1 MDSNFSGF
9 SGVDV
14 GTDVVRW
21 LYSFSELGV
30 RLYENGYGP
39 FLLGGAVPLFLL
51 IKGGEYR
58 RRRREERIWTGAE
71 GAVPNVGDL
80 AVPKRRRAHELN
92 PALPAVVVRKAPK
105 PYRSI
110 SSTKKLWWTPCG
122 EYDEPQMVTT
132 AMTGAGKN
140 QTLFDPTCWNV
151 LRYRGESA
159 VVMDVKGDL
168 VSKLGPRLGGGQW
181 VFTFLE
187 EHDNSSAINLIE
199 TPRMAASTAAALYP
213 VRHVKVPA
221 FNMGARDLFEALAE
235 ALGYSESNMVELY
248 RCLKDP
254 ERLQELA
261 ETNDRV
267 RAAITG
273 ENRKFVSDVITS
285 ARLPLAA
292 LERPEVARVFAPGP
306 GALQP
311 HFEEKET
318 VWVCI
323 PQDSEDVALLAGAI
337 VHNLYNRATKS
348 RRGTY
353 FLVDEAGSTI
363 TIENLDRYL
372 QVGRGLGAYFFLVLQ
387 DVSQLQDKI
396 GAAKTRS
403 VLGNAGVQFWGKSND
418 SETARYASELSGV
431 VRVQYRNYE
440 HHGGERAWK
449 QFWSATGAPYR
460 LEDRNRPGLMAEHLH
475 GLPKGWWYAYS
486 GDPTSITLHIPTPMH
501 QWLEKVLPEPAGDA
515 YLLAVSETPPEE
527 FTEEDSARASEAEA
541 ANVSPQEEEKPEEP
555 PEAEPPEE
563 SSTPEE
569 IPTAEEPE
577 GCVAQGLL
585 RKGHEGGRASR
596 VCPGCGE
603 AVSEAARFC
612 ESCGGRL

>member
-1 MDSNFSGF
+1 MDSNFD
-9 SGVDV
+9 VDIF
-14 GTDVVRW
+14 RW
-21 LYSFSELGV
+21 LDSASELQGQITD
-30 RLYENGYGP
+30 GYGP
-39 FLLGGAVPLFLL
+39 FLLAGAGPLFLL
-51 IKGGEYR
+51 IKVGDYK
-58 RRRREERIWTGAE
+58 RRRREERVWTGAE
-71 GAVPNVGDL
+71 GTVTNVGGL
-80 AVPKRRRAHELN
+80 ALPKKKRAHELN
-92 PALPAVVVRKAPK
+92 PALPAVMVCKTPK

-110 SSTKKLWWTPCG
+110 KSTKKLWWTPCG
-122 EYDEPQMVTT
+122 EYDEPQMVTV

-140 QTLFDPTCWNV
+140 QTLFDPICWNV
-151 LRYRGESA
+151 LRYRKESA
-159 VVMDVKGDL
+159 VVMDIKGDL
-168 VSKLGPRLGGGQW
+168 VSKFGPRLCGGQW
-181 VFTFLE
+181 AFTFLE
-187 EHDNSSAINLIE
+187 EHSDSSAINLIE

-235 ALGYSESNMVELY
+235 ALGYSESNMVELFH
-248 RCLKDP
+248 CLKDP
-254 ERLQELA
+254 ERLQKLA

-267 RAAITG
+267 RAAISG

-306 GALQP
+306 GAPQP
-311 HFEEKET
+311 HFEEKEI

-363 TIENLDRYL
+363 TIEHLDRYL

-387 DVSQLQDKI
+387 DISQLQDKI

-403 VLGNAGVQFWGKSND
+403 VLGNAGVQFWGKTSD
-418 SETARYASELSGV
+418 SESARYASELSGV
-431 VRVQYRNYE
+431 VRVPYRNYE

-460 LEDRNRPGLMAEHLH
+460 LEDRNRPGLMVEHLY
-475 GLPKGWWYAYS
+475 GLSKGWWYAYS
-486 GDPTSITLHIPTPMH
+486 GDPTSIMLHIPAPMYE
-501 QWLEKVLPEPAGDA
+501 WEEKVLPNPTGDA
-515 YLLAVSETPPEE
+515 HLLAVSEALLEE
-527 FTEEDSARASEAEA
+527 S
-541 ANVSPQEEEKPEEP
+541 
-555 PEAEPPEE
+555 PEAEL
-563 SSTPEE
+563 PEE
-569 IPTAEEPE
+569 IPTAEDSEE
-577 GCVAQGLL
+577 RVAQNREDDQVWSG
-585 RKGHEGGRASR
+585 
-596 VCPGCGE
+596 VCPGCGVT
-603 AVSEAARFC
+603 VSEAARFC

>member
-1 MDSNFSGF
+1 MNSNF

-14 GTDVVRW
+14 GTDAVRW
-21 LYSFSELGV
+21 LDSFSELGV
-30 RLYENGYGP
+30 QLYENGYGP
-39 FLLGGAVPLFLL
+39 FLLGGAVPFFLL
-51 IKGGEYR
+51 MKATDYR

-71 GAVPNVGDL
+71 GAVANVGSL
-80 AVPKRRRAHELN
+80 ALPRRKRAHELN
-92 PALPAVVVRKAPK
+92 PVLPAVMVCKTPK

-110 SSTKKLWWTPCG
+110 KSTKKLWCTPCG
-122 EYDEPQMVTT
+122 EYDEPQMLVA
-132 AMTGAGKN
+132 AMTGAMKN
-140 QTLFDPTCWNV
+140 LTLFDPTVWNV
-151 LRYRGESA
+151 LRYRKESA
-159 VVMDVKGDL
+159 VVMDVKGDT
-168 VSKLGPRLGGGQW
+168 VSKFGPRLSGGQW

-187 EHDNSSAINLIE
+187 EHDSSSAINFIE

-235 ALGYSESNMVELY
+235 ALGYSQSNVVELY

-254 ERLQELA
+254 GRLQGLA

-273 ENRKFVSDVITS
+273 ENRKFVSDVVTS
-285 ARLPLAA
+285 ARLPLSA

-306 GALQP
+306 GAPQP

-353 FLVDEAGSTI
+353 FLIDEAGSTI

-440 HHGGERAWK
+440 HHGGERTWK
-449 QFWSATGAPYR
+449 QFWSSTGAPYQ
-460 LEDRNRPGLMAEHLH
+460 LEDRSRSGLMTEHLH

-486 GDPTSITLHIPTPMH
+486 GDPTSITLHIPAPMYE
-501 QWLEKVLPEPAGDA
+501 WEEKVLPPPTGNA
-515 YLLAVSETPPEE
+515 YLLAVSEALPEE
-527 FTEEDSARASEAEA
+527 FTEDGSAGAQEDWKA
-541 ANVSPQEEEKPEEP
+541 ATDPEP
-555 PEAEPPEE
+555 PG
-563 SSTPEE
+563 
-569 IPTAEEPE
+569 E
-577 GCVAQGLL
+577 GPAVE
-585 RKGHEGGRASR
+585 KGERTGSWSDR
-596 VCPGCGE
+596 VCPGCEG
-603 AVSEAARFC
+603 AVSEVARFC
-612 ESCGGRL
+612 ELCGSRL

>member
-14 GTDVVRW
+14 STDVVRW
-21 LYSFSELGV
+21 LDSFSELGV
-30 RLYENGYGP
+30 QLYEDGYGP
-39 FLLGGAVPLFLL
+39 FLLAGAVPFFLL
-51 IKGGEYR
+51 MKATDYR

-71 GAVPNVGDL
+71 GAVANVGGL
-80 AVPKRRRAHELN
+80 ALSKRRRAHELN
-92 PALPAVVVRKAPK
+92 PALPAVMVRKIPK

-110 SSTKKLWWTPCG
+110 ASTKKLWCTPCG
-122 EYDEPQMVTT
+122 EYDEPQMLVA
-132 AMTGAGKN
+132 AMTGAMKN
-140 QTLFDPTCWNV
+140 LTLFDPTVWNV
-151 LRYRGESA
+151 LRYRKESA
-159 VVMDVKGDL
+159 VVMDVKGDT
-168 VSKLGPRLGGGQW
+168 VSKFGPRLGGGQW

-187 EHDNSSAINLIE
+187 EHDSSSAINLIE

-235 ALGYSESNMVELY
+235 ALGYSQNNIVELFH
-248 RCLKDP
+248 CLKEP
-254 ERLQELA
+254 ERLQKLA
-261 ETNDRV
+261 ERNDRV

-273 ENRKFVSDVITS
+273 ENTKFVSDVITS

-306 GALQP
+306 GAPQP
-311 HFEEKET
+311 HFLEKET

-387 DVSQLQDKI
+387 DVSQLQDKL
-396 GAAKTRS
+396 GSAKTRS

-418 SETARYASELSGV
+418 SETARYASELSGM

-449 QFWSATGAPYR
+449 QFWGAAGAPYR
-460 LEDRNRPGLMAEHLH
+460 LEDRSRPGLMTEHLH

-486 GDPTSITLHIPTPMH
+486 GDPTSITLHIPAPMY
-501 QWLEKVLPEPAGDA
+501 QWQEKALPAPTGDA
-515 YLLAVSETPPEE
+515 YLLAVSEALPEE
-527 FTEEDSARASEAEA
+527 FTDDRFAGAPA
-541 ANVSPQEEEKPEEP
+541 ANVGPQEDKEPEKPP
-555 PEAEPPEE
+555 QAEPLEE
-563 SSTPEE
+563 ISTPEKVS
-569 IPTAEEPE
+569 TAEEPE
-577 GCVAQGLL
+577 GRVAQGY
-585 RKGHEGGRASR
+585 EGGRVSR
-596 VCPGCGE
+596 VCSGCGD